1 LKSLDPVGSP
11 ATGDGKPRR
20 SDLMLRVW
28 SALVLIPLALLV
40 TWWGGLPAYLLV
52 ALVSAIVFAEWA
64 NIIGRSPRLLPS
76 TTDVSIGVAFVALA
90 SIIAGLQGFG
100 TGLAVLVAGM
110 VGVALLSRSA
120 WLAGGVAYAG
130 LLGVCLAA
138 LRSDGSAGLSAVVV
152 LLVLVWGTDSFAYFA
167 GRAMGG
173 PKLWPRVSPKK
184 TWSGSLGGLV
194 GGVLVAGIA
203 AMLCG
208 IRITPMLVV
217 CLALLS
223 IVSQAGDLFESAIKR
238 HFDRKDSGSIIP
250 GHGGMMDRVDG
261 LIFAAIGAAL
271 IGVLNGGSYQI
282 GQGLLSW

>member
-1 LKSLDPVGSP
+1 
-11 ATGDGKPRR
+11 
-20 SDLMLRVW
+20 MLRFW
-28 SALVLIPLALLV
+28 SAVVLIPLALAV

-76 TTDVSIGVAFVALA
+76 TPDVSIGVAFVALSA
-90 SIIAGLQGFG
+90 IVAGMQGLV

-110 VGVALLSRSA
+110 VGVALISRSA
-120 WLAGGVAYAG
+120 WLAVGVAYAG

-138 LRSDGSAGLSAVVV
+138 LRGEDAAGLAAVVV
-152 LLVLVWGTDSFAYFA
+152 LLVLVWATDSFAYFA
-167 GRAMGG
+167 GRTLGG

-184 TWSGSLGGLV
+184 TWSGSIGGLV
-194 GGVLVAGIA
+194 GGVVLASIVAA
-203 AMLCG
+203 LFG
-208 IRITPMLVV
+208 IRVGPLLVL

-238 HFDRKDSGSIIP
+238 HFDKKDSGCIIP

-271 IGVLNGGSYQI
+271 IGAFNGDHHI